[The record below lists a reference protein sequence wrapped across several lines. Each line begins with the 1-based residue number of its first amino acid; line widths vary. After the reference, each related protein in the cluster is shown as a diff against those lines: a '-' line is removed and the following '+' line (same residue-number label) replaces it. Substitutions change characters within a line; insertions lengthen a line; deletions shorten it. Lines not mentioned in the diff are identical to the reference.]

1 MLASVKVA
9 QIGIEII
16 ERIKTMNSKNDGI
29 EETIF
34 QSQKSFNIFDWA
46 WKTFLFVP
54 QNFLVETSCFLT
66 VLLSCTRMVS
76 MTRPLYVI
84 KTKFVWGTFACSSIF
99 LLIVAILKWIVIYE
113 NYQLDKL
120 DELSRQMVMNNME
133 LSDIELG
140 KYVSGIWESFTN
152 IQLAEYGLA
161 ALMVLVVAV
170 CSGVTVKSLNSP
182 NVEVM
187 ESVGRDSFLKNRR
200 ATITVLLLSLA
211 FVSINGIWLSG
222 FIYFYIDFLSIFAP
236 EKAQAMQFV
245 TVAAMLI
252 NSILNP
258 LIYMAR
264 NSELNHY
271 TKQILLEFSQS
282 TLEIFRGFGRAALVS
297 FH

>member
-1 MLASVKVA
+1 MFRGSGKV
-9 QIGIEII
+9 
-16 ERIKTMNSKNDGI
+16 
-29 EETIF
+29 
-34 QSQKSFNIFDWA
+34 
-46 WKTFLFVP
+46 LH
-54 QNFLVETSCFLT
+54 
-66 VLLSCTRMVS
+66 
-76 MTRPLYVI
+76 
-84 KTKFVWGTFACSSIF
+84 
-99 LLIVAILKWIVIYE
+99 
-113 NYQLDKL
+113 
-120 DELSRQMVMNNME
+120 
-133 LSDIELG
+133 
-140 KYVSGIWESFTN
+140 TN

-161 ALMVLVVAV
+161 TLMVLVVAV

-222 FIYFYIDFLSIFAP
+222 FIYFYIDFLSMFAP

-264 NSELNHY
+264 NAELNHY